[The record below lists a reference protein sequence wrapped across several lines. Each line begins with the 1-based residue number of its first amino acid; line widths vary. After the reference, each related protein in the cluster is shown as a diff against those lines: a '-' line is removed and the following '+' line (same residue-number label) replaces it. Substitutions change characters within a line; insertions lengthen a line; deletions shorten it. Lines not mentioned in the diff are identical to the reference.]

1 MAHRIDNGVE
11 RGQPVDV
18 TIDGRPHRAYAGE
31 TVATVLFAA
40 GVNAFHRSRSG
51 QARGPFCNMGACFDC
66 LVRVGAAGEPI
77 SGSWVRA
84 CMTLVQGGMAIV
96 TATSFGERALRR
108 PESGP

>member
-18 TIDGRPHRAYAGE
+18 TIDGQPHRAYAGE

-40 GVNAFHRSRSG
+40 GVTIFHRSKRG
-51 QARGPFCNMGACFDC
+51 QVRGPFCNMGSCFEC

-84 CMTLVQGGMAIV
+84 CMTLVQSGMAIV
-96 TATSFGERALRR
+96 TETSFAERALCG
-108 PESGP
+108 PEGGE